1 MNSQCSSPS
10 FSARRFA
17 SGPVALLRIVISHR
31 HDGRKGRR
39 LRNLVQHRKW
49 PIVSGSQGHDSEVRV
64 SEFFFFFLQLFAPRQ
79 GMMIAPNASFDPEQE
94 GKKPGG
100 RTNGGMVFLEFV
112 EQTSIRS
119 RNVQTTGQVN
129 SFSYPAKHR

>member
-1 MNSQCSSPS
+1 MNSKCSSPPL
-10 FSARRFA
+10 SARRFA
-17 SGPVALLRIVISHR
+17 SGPVASLRIVISHW
-31 HDGRKGRR
+31 HDVRKGRR

-64 SEFFFFFLQLFAPRQ
+64 SEFFFFLQFFAPRQ
-79 GMMIAPNASFDPEQE
+79 GMMIAPNASFDPGQE

>member
-1 MNSQCSSPS
+1 MNSQCSSPP

-79 GMMIAPNASFDPEQE
+79 GMMIAPKRKLRSRTGGQE
-94 GKKPGG
+94 TGRQDKRGDGIPGIR
-100 RTNGGMVFLEFV
+100 RTNIDKVPKRANNWPG
-112 EQTSIRS
+112 
-119 RNVQTTGQVN
+119 
-129 SFSYPAKHR
+129 